1 MKKSFFIV
9 MLVIGIVIFIYLIS
23 INGSYQSELKA
34 INFENN
40 FNIKVE
46 KAYNERGVY
55 IINDTYFLNSATF
68 VIGNSSIKIKDD
80 AIWRPQGSQ
89 HTLRISDI
97 SAPFTINKN
106 KNTDTIFVEKDG
118 SKISLLLSN

>member
-1 MKKSFFIV
+1 MKKTFFIV
-9 MLVIGIVIFIYLIS
+9 MLVIGLVIFIYLIS
-23 INGSYQSELKA
+23 INESYQSELKE

-46 KAYNERGVY
+46 KAYNERGIY

-68 VIGNSSIKIKDD
+68 IIGNSPIEIKDD
-80 AIWRPQGSQ
+80 AIWRPQGSK
-89 HTLRISDI
+89 HTPRISDI
-97 SAPFTINKN
+97 SAPFTISKN

>member
-1 MKKSFFIV
+1 MKKRFFIV
-9 MLVIGIVIFIYLIS
+9 MLVIGVVVFIYLIS
-23 INGSYQSELKA
+23 INESFQSELKA

-46 KAYNERGVY
+46 KAYNERGIY

-68 VIGNSSIKIKDD
+68 VIGNSPIKIKDD
-80 AIWRPQGSQ
+80 AIWRPQGSK
-89 HTLRISDI
+89 HILRISDI

>member
-1 MKKSFFIV
+1 MKKPFFIV
-9 MLVIGIVIFIYLIS
+9 MLVIGVVVFIYLIS
-23 INGSYQSELKA
+23 INESFQSELKA

-46 KAYNERGVY
+46 KAYNERGIY

-68 VIGNSSIKIKDD
+68 VIGNSPIKIKDD
-80 AIWRPQGSQ
+80 AIWRPQGSK
-89 HTLRISDI
+89 HILRISDI